1 MNFLPLSW
9 RLARKDLRGSFG
21 QFRIFLACLAVGVA
35 AIAAVGSLNA
45 AVVAGL
51 TGDARVLLG
60 GDVDLRRVHQPNTD
74 EQDAFLESTATAVSR
89 VTEMRAMARPVAG
102 NDAPP
107 AVRPALVEL
116 KGVDDAYPLVGAV
129 ALSPPLSLAEALQ
142 WQNGSW
148 GAVAE
153 ANLLSRLGLEVG
165 DRLQVGQARFDV
177 RAVIEAEPDRI
188 ASVFDFGPRLMI
200 LADALPATGLV
211 QPGSLIRYH
220 TRVVLAPEVAVDDWV
235 RSVEER
241 YPEVGWR
248 IRDVSAAAPGVE
260 RFVDRMTLFLTF
272 VGLSALLVGGVGI
285 SNAIRA
291 YLNGKTATIATF
303 KCLGAPGSLVF
314 WTYFLQIMAL
324 AAVGTGLGLVIGA
337 AIPAFGL
344 WILDGRLPIRAEA
357 GLFPAPLALAAVFG
371 LLTAVVF
378 ALWPLAQA
386 REVPPASLFRASV
399 MPLQARPRLGY
410 VLALAVAALG
420 LCALTIVS
428 AEEPRFA
435 AIFVAA
441 AVGTLLLL
449 RVGAAAVM
457 AVARR
462 LPRLPG
468 ASVPLA
474 LANLYRPG
482 APTPTVMVSLGVGM
496 AVLVAVTL
504 IEGALRAQIQERVP
518 ESAPALFFIDIQDA
532 QAEAFDAALGSVA
545 GVSEV
550 RRVPAVRGRIVEIA
564 GVPVDQAS
572 VAPEAQWAVQ
582 GDRALTTAATPP
594 DNAEITAGAWWPE
607 TYEGP
612 PLVSLDA
619 GLADGFG
626 VDVGDRLTLNVLG
639 RELSA
644 EIASLRQIDWQ
655 AIPFDFAMILS
666 PASLAGAPITHVA
679 AVFADPGRE
688 DAVESTVA
696 ALYPNITAVRVRD
709 ALDAV
714 NAIIRA
720 IGDGIRAAGSIAVAA
735 GLLVLAGA
743 MAADRRRRTYDSV
756 LFKVLG
762 ATRSRLARLYVVEYG
777 FLGLVTGVVA
787 TAIGTAAAW
796 AVSEFVMGIDWVF
809 LPATAATIIMLSVAI
824 TAVVG
829 FAGTFR
835 ILGRKAAPYLRNE

>member
-1 MNFLPLSW
+1 MSLLPLAW
-9 RLARKDLRGSFG
+9 RLARRDLRGSFG
-21 QFRIFLACLAVGVA
+21 PFRIFLACLAIGVA

-51 TGDARVLLG
+51 KADARVLLG
-60 GDVDLRRVHQPNTD
+60 GDVDLRLVHQPTTA
-74 EQDAFLESTATAVSR
+74 EQDAYLERNADAISR
-89 VTEMRAMARPVAG
+89 VIEMRAMARPAG
-102 NDAPP
+102 AEPAPT
-107 AVRPALVEL
+107 ARPTLVEL
-116 KGVDDAYPLVGAV
+116 KAVDEAYPLVGAV

-142 WQNGSW
+142 QREGSW
-148 GAVAE
+148 GAVAD
-153 ANLLSRLGLEVG
+153 ANLLNRLGLAVG
-165 DRLQVGQARFDV
+165 DRLQVGQASFDV
-177 RAVIEAEPDRI
+177 RAVIEAEPDRV

-200 LADALPATGLV
+200 RAEALPGTDLV

-220 TRVVLAPEVAVDDWV
+220 TRVLLAPEVAVEEWT
-235 RSVEER
+235 RAVEER
-241 YPEVGWR
+241 FPQAAWR

-291 YLNGKTATIATF
+291 YLNGKTAIIATF
-303 KCLGAPGSLVF
+303 KCLGAPDSLVF
-314 WTYFLQIMAL
+314 RTYFLQILAL
-324 AAVGTGLGLVIGA
+324 ALVGIGLGLVMGA
-337 AIPAFGL
+337 IVPAIGL
-344 WILDGRLPIRAEA
+344 WMLDGRLPIRPEA
-357 GLFPAPLALAAVFG
+357 GVYPAPLALAAAFG

-386 REVPPASLFRASV
+386 RQVSPANLFRTSV
-399 MPLQARPRLGY
+399 MPLDARPRVGDLVALLAA
-410 VLALAVAALG
+410 VLA
-420 LCALTIVS
+420 LCALTILS
-428 AEEPRFA
+428 ADRHSFA
-435 AIFVAA
+435 AIFVVAA
-441 AVGTLLLL
+441 IGTLLLL
-449 RVGAAAVM
+449 RGGAAAVM
-457 AVARR
+457 ALARR
-462 LPRLPG
+462 LPRPTG
-468 ASVPLA
+468 SAMSLA
-474 LANLYRPG
+474 LTNLYRPG

-532 QAEAFDAALGSVA
+532 QAEAFDAAARSVA

-564 GVPVDQAS
+564 GVPVEQAS

-582 GDRALTTAATPP
+582 GDRAFTTAATPP
-594 DNAEITAGAWWPE
+594 EHAELTAGAWWPE
-607 TYEGP
+607 DYQGP
-612 PLVSLDA
+612 PLMSLDA
-619 GLADGFG
+619 GLAEGFG
-626 VDVGDRLTLNVLG
+626 VDVGDQLTLNVLG
-639 RELSA
+639 RELDVT
-644 EIASLRQIDWQ
+644 IASLRQIDWQ

-679 AVFADPGRE
+679 AVFANPGRE
-688 DAVESTVA
+688 DAVETAVA
-696 ALYPNITAVRVRD
+696 ELFANITAVRVRD

-714 NAIIRA
+714 NAIIRS

-777 FLGLVTGVVA
+777 LLGLVTGVLA
-787 TAIGTAAAW
+787 TTIGTGAAW
-796 AVSEFVMGIDWVF
+796 AVSVFVIGIEWVF
-809 LPATAATIIMLSVAI
+809 LPAPVAAVILLSVAI
-824 TAVVG
+824 TTIVG

-835 ILGRKAAPYLRNE
+835 VLGRKAAPYLRNE